1 MEILRQNVFQIT
13 LVDNEVVVFDNL
25 ICKLIKE
32 YSKKAGFNKLLNA
45 EEINLLRE
53 LDRTLETKE

>member
-1 MEILRQNVFQIT
+1 MEILRQNVFQVTLIDEEIT
-13 LVDNEVVVFDNL
+13 IFDSL
-25 ICKLIKE
+25 ICKIIKE
-32 YSKKAGFNKLLNA
+32 HYKKAGFNKLLNA